1 VALKGVF
8 GDDPDRDKGLD
19 PSAILQGLMRLDENK
34 DGKLSPNELM
44 QPSKPE

>member
-1 VALKGVF
+1 VF

-19 PSAILQGLMRLDENK
+19 PSAILQGLMRLDDNPK

-44 QPSKPE
+44 KPSKP